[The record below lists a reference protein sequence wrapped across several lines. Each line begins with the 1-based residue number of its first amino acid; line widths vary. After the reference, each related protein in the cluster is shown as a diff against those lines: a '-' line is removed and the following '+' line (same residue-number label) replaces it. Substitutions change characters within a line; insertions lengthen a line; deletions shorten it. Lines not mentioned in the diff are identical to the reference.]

1 MSDNRRVNADE
12 RKLIFQ
18 NLVMGAPMPE
28 IMKAFRKSEKE
39 VMDVFTFVSR
49 KINSYRFERMQP
61 FVRCDTI
68 RHAQQNPALL
78 LYTLERLDLDKDPRF
93 KMIETLPFG
102 APGPSAIS
110 DAELRMLEVQRR
122 AILDGRKIA

>member
-1 MSDNRRVNADE
+1 MSDDRRVKADE

-39 VMDVFTFVSR
+39 VMDVFHFVAR
-49 KINSYRFERMQP
+49 KINSYRFERMQT
-61 FVRCDTI
+61 FVRCETI

-78 LYTLERLDLDKDPRF
+78 LYTLERLNLDRDPSFRS
-93 KMIETLPFG
+93 IETLPFG
-102 APGPSAIS
+102 SPGPSPMS
-110 DAELRMLEVQRR
+110 EGELRLLEVQRKAAEESRRR
-122 AILDGRKIA
+122 A